1 MKSIVACNN
10 RRQQKLAGLQ
20 SNVYTVICSLHE
32 GIMRHDMAT
41 AKYKQ
46 MLTVTLCIRI
56 SLYYSDCD

>member
-46 MLTVTLCIRI
+46 MLAV
-56 SLYYSDCD
+56 Y